1 VIWSAVD
8 LHKTIR
14 DLLDERNRLDA
25 IITRLERTQAIEAA
39 KTVSAPPK
47 RRGRKN
53 MPEEERRV
61 VSERMRKYWAQRR
74 KTMTA
79 GAG

>member
-1 VIWSAVD
+1 MD

-25 IITRLERTQAIEAA
+25 IITRLERAQEIEAA
-39 KTVSAPPK
+39 KALSAPPK

-53 MPEEERRV
+53 MPEEERRI
-61 VSERMRKYWAQRR
+61 VSERMRNYWAQRR
-74 KTMTA
+74 RTKTMAA
-79 GAG
+79 GAD

>member
-1 VIWSAVD
+1 MTRGAVD

-25 IITRLERTQAIEAA
+25 IITRLERAQAIEAA
-39 KTVSAPPK
+39 KALSAPPK

-53 MPEEERRV
+53 MPDEERKQ

-74 KTMTA
+74 KGMAA
-79 GAG
+79 GA